1 MVVAEA
7 ATAAAEAGGS
17 LSPKRTA
24 SQAIE
29 LPDLSPTENHS
40 PPPFD
45 QYLNAKNRVR
55 IASDTKCSTY
65 FIGGVQIH
73 FPFAPYPSQL
83 GMMNHMIRALNGSHN
98 TMIESPTGS
107 GKSLALLCAA
117 LGWRRHFAAKVTQS
131 KASVVRIIRKF
142 AEHNPLPDFCGPDM
156 SPDAISKPLA
166 EKESFQGKPGPGN
179 SVKTDQPEPD
189 VKPQLE
195 LNSDDNDDF
204 VESSRRYIPYS
215 KPTIGTAK
223 SDTFCHPAGDDKSD
237 LKGSLQNISQ
247 ARDHN
252 RRLGVALSDMSQ
264 TTKHILD
271 IAKMRIPPGL
281 DANDVSIL
289 EDYRDNYGQ
298 STGIPR
304 IYFGSR
310 THKQVS
316 QLVDELRKKTPY
328 RVPMAVLGSRK
339 QMCIHGK
346 ARKAA
351 SVDEMCSE
359 LRDSNTCGP
368 FARFRKLMGAG
379 SLSQGGEH
387 EIWDIEDLVKLG
399 RQRAACPYY
408 ASRDMAGAADLIF
421 CPYNYILDPS
431 VREAA
436 GISLANNVI
445 ILDEAHNIEGAA
457 RDAASKEI
465 TDIQLGIL
473 ISECDKMASMSV
485 LPDKHMRISRMAASV
500 CYWLQNEDNTY
511 EFRDY
516 ESQTCVWPK
525 PDSSLVSVLAQLG
538 FTPHLV
544 RQLES
549 DFNAIEAYIKE
560 LPKAKDPTN
569 RLGGIIQP
577 ETDHV
582 SEKHSLHLSGPS
594 MRLVG
599 ELLRVLKCILLDG
612 GLYESDYKVAII
624 RAPNP
629 MRNRKGF
636 RNSRQS
642 RGGDTSEAPYFV
654 NTLAFWAMSPAI
666 VFAEISKL
674 SRTIVLTSGTL
685 SPLDSYASELRTVF
699 KSTLEANHVV
709 EPCRFKAMC
718 IKTGPSGGL
727 LEGKYKNADMLTF
740 QDDLGQAIAS
750 IAAHCPDGMLVFV
763 TSYSLL
769 NKLLAR
775 WTVTGD
781 LARIEEYKEVF
792 TEGQGSSKEEF
803 DELLNSYRTLMRKE
817 PDSKTPLERGAIMF
831 AVYRGKVSEG
841 IDFSD
846 HMCRTIINI
855 GIPYPAFKD
864 VKVILKREYNDLHC
878 TPSQQES
885 VSGQTLSGSQWYDI
899 QAFRAI
905 NQALGR
911 CLRHKMDWG
920 AIIMLESR
928 FSYSC
933 NVSQLSKW
941 IRNHVRVY
949 DGFSD
954 AQDELESFY
963 DTRIQEDKA
972 SSNNVV
978 HSLVDDE

>member
-7 ATAAAEAGGS
+7 ATATAEAGDS
-17 LSPKRTA
+17 QSPKRTA

-40 PPPFD
+40 PPPFN

-55 IASDTKCSTY
+55 IAPDTKCSTY

-117 LGWRRHFAAKVTQS
+117 LGWRRHFAAKVNQS

-142 AEHNPLPDFCGPDM
+142 AEHNPLPDFCGQDM

-166 EKESFQGKPGPGN
+166 EKESLQGKPGPDS
-179 SVKTDQPEPD
+179 SVETNQSEPD

-195 LNSDDNDDF
+195 IKSDDSEDF

-223 SDTFCHPAGDDKSD
+223 SDTFRPLTSEDKSD
-237 LKGSLQNISQ
+237 LKGLSQKISQ
-247 ARDHN
+247 AKDHS

-289 EDYRDNYGQ
+289 EDYRNNYGQ

-368 FARFRKLMGAG
+368 FARFRQLMGAG

-582 SEKHSLHLSGPS
+582 SEKPSLHLSGPS
-594 MRLVG
+594 MRLIG

-654 NTLAFWAMSPAI
+654 NTLAFWAMSPAV

-846 HMCRTIINI
+846 HLCRTIINI

-885 VSGQTLSGSQWYDI
+885 VSGQTLSGSKWYDI

-920 AIIMLESR
+920 VIIMLESR
-928 FSYSC
+928 FSYSW

-972 SSNNVV
+972 SSNNAV
-978 HSLVDDE
+978 HSPVDDE